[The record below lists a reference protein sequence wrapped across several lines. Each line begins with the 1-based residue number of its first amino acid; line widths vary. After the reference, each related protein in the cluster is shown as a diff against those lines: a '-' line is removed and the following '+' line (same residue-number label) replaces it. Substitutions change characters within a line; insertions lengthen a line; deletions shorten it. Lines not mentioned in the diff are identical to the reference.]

1 MNDFVSI
8 EILGT
13 IAGCSALI
21 TVLTQIFKR
30 YLPDKID
37 TKWLALV
44 FSIIIGVL
52 RIFYV
57 GQFDY
62 AGIVSGIINIFILLS
77 VSIGIYEIGDSTTKK
92 LETMIGGAVNGKNEE
107 K

>member
-77 VSIGIYEIGDSTTKK
+77 VSIGIYEIGDSTGKK
-92 LETMIGGAVNGKNEE
+92 LEAMIGGAVNGKNEE

>member
-21 TVLTQIFKR
+21 TILTQIFKQ
-30 YLPDKID
+30 YLPKSVD

-44 FSIIIGVL
+44 FSIIIGTL

-57 GQFDY
+57 GQFDF
-62 AGIVSGIINIFILLS
+62 AGIVSGIFNIFILLS
-77 VSIGIYEIGDSTTKK
+77 ISIGIYEIGDTTATAIKN
-92 LETMIGGAVNGKNEE
+92 LIGGNKNGSQKEQ
-107 K
+107 

>member
-13 IAGCSALI
+13 IAGCSPLI
-21 TVLTQIFKR
+21 TVLTQIFKK
-30 YLPDKID
+30 YLPNKID
-37 TKWLALV
+37 TKWLALA
-44 FSIIIGVL
+44 FSVVIGVL

-57 GQFDY
+57 GQFDF

-77 VSIGIYEIGDSTTKK
+77 VSVGIYEIGDSTAKR
-92 LETMIGGAVNGKNEE
+92 LDAMIGGAINGE

>member
-30 YLPDKID
+30 YLPEKID
-37 TKWLALV
+37 AKWLALA

-57 GQFDY
+57 GQYDF
-62 AGIVSGIINIFILLS
+62 AGIVSGIFNIFILLS
-77 VSIGIYEIGDSTTKK
+77 ISIGIYEIGDSTNKR
-92 LETMIGGAVNGKNEE
+92 LGAMIGGAINGEE
-107 K
+107 EDQ